1 MAKGNRVKIGL
12 KCSECGDINYST
24 VKNAKTT
31 TEKLE
36 LKKFCPRFKQ
46 TYNSQRSEIEKLRGF
61 SLGYFKQHRSVAP
74 MVERRSPKP
83 NVGGSSP
90 SWPAIFGIKRDK

>member
-24 VKNAKTT
+24 VKNAKTQ

-36 LKKFCPRFKQ
+36 LKKFCPRLNKH
-46 TYNSQRSEIEKLRGF
+46 TIHKEVKLK
-61 SLGYFKQHRSVAP
+61 S
-74 MVERRSPKP
+74 
-83 NVGGSSP
+83 
-90 SWPAIFGIKRDK
+90 